1 MRSRPFG
8 TARLPSNPALLSG
21 PPRDTARWRFRL
33 ASLLTA
39 LLAAAI
45 YWPGLAGGFVFDDFS
60 FIVAN
65 RDLHVERWA
74 LGDWVRAAMSFPSAH
89 QGRWLTMLSFAAN
102 HIAHGLDPFGYK
114 LVNLAIHLLNGWLVY
129 KVSRGLLALWTAQR
143 PEQALPYQ
151 SQHWVALLVA
161 ALWLCLPINLT
172 GVLYVS
178 QRLESLCNL
187 FVLAGL
193 AWYLRERMNLLL
205 GRGSPLR
212 LAAALIV
219 PTLLGL
225 LAKESAI
232 LLPLYTACIEIVFFQ
247 DPRSRPLRRPIVQLY
262 AALLLVP
269 LFVGMYWLST
279 WLGTE
284 HSYARPFSITER
296 LLTESRVMLHYMQ
309 WTLLPQPNDLTLY
322 HDDISLSQGLMSPP
336 STSLAILVILGLMA
350 VAALQRHRR
359 PMLSLGIAWFFGG
372 HLLTGTIIPLE
383 LVFEHRNYFPSMG
396 LLLALVPTLYAQFA
410 PRRGALIAAALV
422 MLGFYTFSTVLRSVE
437 WGDPSRLGLSEARKR
452 PESPRAQ
459 YEFAHNYLTQA
470 GEDKASP
477 LRQEARQALERC
489 RRMPAADTQC
499 DAALILD
506 ANRTNQVPDPDWWA
520 SLTHK
525 LSARTP
531 NISDYSAVMV
541 LMQCQ
546 IAGRCYYQPAELEAA
561 ITVVMSRP
569 HPGPLWVDLAAQF
582 ETFLARRPERALALF
597 AEVVRLEPGNTVTL
611 SNLVRAQILFGRLD
625 DAERG
630 LDAIRRA
637 NRVGAYDDLV
647 SGLEDDLRRA
657 RLGQASPA
665 TSPPASSAT
674 TAPQDAPAP

>member
-1 MRSRPFG
+1 M
-8 TARLPSNPALLSG
+8 PSTPAPSSG
-21 PPRDTARWRFRL
+21 PLRGNPGWAFRL

-39 LLAAAI
+39 ILVAAL

-65 RDLHVERWA
+65 RDLHVEHWV

-129 KVSRGLLALWTAQR
+129 KVSRVLFTLWAAQR
-143 PEQALPYQ
+143 PEQVLPHE
-151 SQHWVALLVA
+151 SQRWVALLIA

-178 QRLESLCNL
+178 QRLESLCNV

-193 AWYLRERMNLLL
+193 AWYLRERLDLLL

-247 DPRSRPLRRPIVQLY
+247 DPRSRPLRRPVVQLY

-269 LFVGMYWLST
+269 LLAGMYWLST

-284 HSYARPFSITER
+284 HSYARPFTIAER

-322 HDDISLSQGLMSPP
+322 HDDILLSKGLMSPP
-336 STSLAILVILGLMA
+336 STSLAILGILGLA
-350 VAALQRHRR
+350 VIAVLQRHRR

-383 LVFEHRNYFPSMG
+383 LVFEHRNYFPSIG

-410 PRRGALIAAALV
+410 LRRGALIAAALV
-422 MLGFYTFSTVLRSVE
+422 MLGFYTFSTALRSVE
-437 WGDPSRLGLSEARKR
+437 WSDPSRLGLSEARKR
-452 PESPRAQ
+452 PDSPRAQ

-470 GEDKASP
+470 GNDKTSP
-477 LRQEARQALERC
+477 LRQEARRALERC
-489 RRMPAADTQC
+489 RRMPTADTQC

-506 ANRTNQVPDPDWWA
+506 ANRTDQMPDPAWWA
-520 SLTHK
+520 SLTRK

-531 NISDYSAVMV
+531 NVSDYSAVMV

-561 ITVVMSRP
+561 INTVMSRP

-582 ETFLARRPERALALF
+582 ETFLTRRPERALALF
-597 AEVVRLEPGNTVTL
+597 AEVVRLEPGNAVTL
-611 SNLVRAQILFGRLD
+611 GNLVRAQIVFGRLD
-625 DAERG
+625 EAERG
-630 LDAIRRA
+630 LQTIRRD
-637 NRVGAYDDLV
+637 NRMGAYDGLI
-647 SGLEDDLRRA
+647 SGLEGDLRQA
-657 RLGQASPA
+657 RLGQAPPA
-665 TSPPASSAT
+665 TTPPAPSAT

>member
-1 MRSRPFG
+1 MRSRPSG
-8 TARLPSNPALLSG
+8 PACLHSNPALFSG
-21 PPRDTARWRFRL
+21 PLRSPPCWRFRL
-33 ASLLTA
+33 ASLLA
-39 LLAAAI
+39 AVLAAAI

-65 RDLHVERWA
+65 RDLHVEHWV
-74 LGDWVRAAMSFPSAH
+74 LGDWVRAAMSFPSAY

-129 KVSRGLLALWTAQR
+129 KVSRGLFTLWAAQR
-143 PEQALPYQ
+143 PDQAPPNE
-151 SQHWVALLVA
+151 SRSWVALLVA

-193 AWYLRERMNLLL
+193 AWYLRERVNLLR
-205 GRGSPLR
+205 GRGSPFR
-212 LAAALIV
+212 LAAALII

-232 LLPLYTACIEIVFFQ
+232 LLPLYTACIEIVFLQ
-247 DPRSRPLRRPIVQLY
+247 DARSRPLRRPVVELY

-269 LFVGMYWLST
+269 LVVGMYWLST

-284 HSYARPFSITER
+284 HSYARPFTIAER
-296 LLTESRVMLHYMQ
+296 LLTESRVMLHYVQ

-322 HDDISLSQGLMSPP
+322 HDDILLSRGLMSPP
-336 STSLAILVILGLMA
+336 STSLAILGILALLTI
-350 VAALQRHRR
+350 AALQRHRR

-383 LVFEHRNYFPSMG
+383 LVFEHRNYFPSIG
-396 LLLALVPTLYAQFA
+396 LLLALVPTLYSQFA
-410 PRRGALIAAALV
+410 LHRGALIAAALV
-422 MLGFYTFSTVLRSVE
+422 VLGFYAFSTALRSVE
-437 WGDPSRLGLSEARKR
+437 WSDPSRLGLSEARKR
-452 PESPRAQ
+452 PNSPRAQ

-470 GEDKASP
+470 GDDKTSP
-477 LRQEARQALERC
+477 LRREARQALERC
-489 RRMPAADTQC
+489 RRMPTADTQC

-506 ANRTNQVPDPDWWA
+506 ANRTDQMPDPAWWA
-520 SLTHK
+520 SLTRK

-531 NISDYSAVMV
+531 NVSDYSAVMV

-546 IAGRCYYQPAELEAA
+546 IAGRCYYQPMELEAA
-561 ITVVMSRP
+561 INTVMSRP
-569 HPGPLWVDLAAQF
+569 NPGPLWVDLAAQF
-582 ETFLARRPERALALF
+582 ETFLTRRPERALALF
-597 AEVVRLEPGNTVTL
+597 AEVVRLEPGNAVTL
-611 SNLVRAQILFGRLD
+611 GNLVRAQIVFGHLD
-625 DAERG
+625 QAERG
-630 LDAIRRA
+630 LDAIRRV
-637 NRVGAYDDLV
+637 NRLGAYDDLIY
-647 SGLEDDLRRA
+647 GLEGDLRQA
-657 RLGQASPA
+657 RLAASPT
-665 TSPPASSAT
+665 TSSPAPSPT